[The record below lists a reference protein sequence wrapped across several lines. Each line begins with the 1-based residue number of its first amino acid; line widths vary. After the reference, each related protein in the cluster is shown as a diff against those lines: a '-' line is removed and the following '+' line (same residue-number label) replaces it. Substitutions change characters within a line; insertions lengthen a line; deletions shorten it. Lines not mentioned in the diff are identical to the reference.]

1 MAATMRSTLCVLM
14 ILLGACAAQTPKPNE
29 ARGGLD
35 QEVTVLEA
43 GAEPREQLRYHGSSG
58 RTERLLL
65 RLSLAN
71 FLETSAGTA
80 GGATPVLDLVMHVGG
95 TYRGSSEGLWGYPL
109 KFEMIG
115 VNGADGLKPEQ
126 LDALAKELEP
136 IARTNGVFEIDN
148 RGITRSAEV
157 TVPPEAS
164 PRLIAMLSNVRTTLL
179 AAALPREPV
188 GIGARWEAD
197 RIVTVGGMKVPQTVT
212 YTLLAREVDV
222 LKIGLSMRQ
231 SAKPQEFPRLDGT
244 VMSLESYEMN
254 AVGTTVVDLHGFAPL
269 SEVRAQSQLRAT
281 VKRGGLAEPVALNGE
296 VNILIAPLPDNI
308 RTQADVPADA
318 PAQVEPPAAPPPG

>member
-1 MAATMRSTLCVLM
+1 MAPAMRSTILVLLT
-14 ILLGACAAQTPKPNE
+14 LLSACAAQTPKPNE
-29 ARGGLD
+29 ARAGLD
-35 QEVTVLEA
+35 QEVTILEA

-71 FLETSAGTA
+71 FLETSAGSA
-80 GGATPVLDLVMHVGG
+80 GGATPVLDLVMHIGG
-95 TYRGSSEGLWGYPL
+95 TYRGTSEGLWGYPL
-109 KFEMIG
+109 KFELIG
-115 VNGADGLKPEQ
+115 VNGADGMDPAA

-157 TVPPEAS
+157 IVPPEAS
-164 PRLIAMLSNVRTTLL
+164 PRLLAMLSNVRTTLL
-179 AAALPREPV
+179 AAALPREAV

-222 LKIGLSMRQ
+222 LRIGISMRQ
-231 SAKPQEFPRLDGT
+231 SAKPQEFTRLDGT
-244 VMSLESYEMN
+244 VVQLESYEMN

-281 VKRGGLAEPVALNGE
+281 MRRGGLAEPVALNGE
-296 VNILIAPLPDNI
+296 LNILIAPLPDAAKP
-308 RTQADVPADA
+308 QDDA
-318 PAQVEPPAAPPPG
+318 PAPAPDASAAPAAPPT